1 MVAPEWEPLDPASS
15 CHLSE
20 VCDLG
25 RLNYSLAPEARSSRA
40 MGMELHISPKAT
52 REICRTLRG
61 MNVNEAKA
69 YLEDV
74 IALKR
79 AVPFKRYARNVAHRH
94 GLVGADAGRY
104 PEKAARAVLSVLAN
118 AISNAE
124 YKGMEPEGMQIL
136 HAGTLKGRTIR
147 GWMPRAMGRATPKN
161 TETVSVEMILTE
173 VR

>member
-1 MVAPEWEPLDPASS
+1 M
-15 CHLSE
+15 
-20 VCDLG
+20 G
-25 RLNYSLAPEARSSRA
+25 RLNYSLTPAGRSSRA
-40 MGMELHISPKAT
+40 MGMELHISPKHA

-61 MNVNEAKA
+61 MKA
-69 YLEDV
+69 DSARSYLEDV

-79 AVPFKRYARNVAHRH
+79 PVPFKRYRRNVAHRH

-104 PEKAARAVLSVLAN
+104 PEKAAKEVLVVLEN
-118 AISNAE
+118 ALANAE
-124 YKGMEPEGMQIL
+124 YKGLESEKMRIY

-173 VR
+173 VKG

>member
-1 MVAPEWEPLDPASS
+1 
-15 CHLSE
+15 
-20 VCDLG
+20 LG
-25 RLNYSLAPEARSSRA
+25 RLNYSLTPAGRSSRA
-40 MGMELHISPKAT
+40 MGMELHISPKHA

-61 MNVNEAKA
+61 MRVDRAKA

-94 GLVGADAGRY
+94 GLVKADAGRY
-104 PEKAARAVLSVLAN
+104 PQKAARAVLNVLEN
-118 AISNAE
+118 AAANAE
-124 YKGMEPEGMQIL
+124 YKGLDTEQMRIY

-161 TETVSVEMILTE
+161 TETVSVEMVLTE
-173 VR
+173 VKS

>member
-1 MVAPEWEPLDPASS
+1 M
-15 CHLSE
+15 
-20 VCDLG
+20 G
-25 RLNYSLAPEARSSRA
+25 RLNYSLTPAERSSRA
-40 MGMELHISPKAT
+40 MGMELHISPKHA

-61 MNVNEAKA
+61 MRANSAKA

-74 IALKR
+74 VALKR
-79 AVPFKRYARNVAHRH
+79 PVPFKRYRRNVAHRH

-104 PEKAARAVLSVLAN
+104 PEKAAKAVLAVLEN
-118 AISNAE
+118 ALANAE
-124 YKGMEPEGMQIL
+124 YKGMESDKLRIY

-173 VR
+173 VKS

>member
-1 MVAPEWEPLDPASS
+1 
-15 CHLSE
+15 
-20 VCDLG
+20 
-25 RLNYSLAPEARSSRA
+25 
-40 MGMELHISPKAT
+40 MGMELHISPKHA

-61 MNVNEAKA
+61 MRASLAKT

-79 AVPFKRYARNVAHRH
+79 PVPFKRFRRNVAHRH

-104 PEKAARAVLSVLAN
+104 PEKAAKAVLVVLEN
-118 AISNAE
+118 AVANAE
-124 YKGMEPEGMQIL
+124 YKGMESDKLRIH

-173 VR
+173 VKS

>member
-1 MVAPEWEPLDPASS
+1 M
-15 CHLSE
+15 
-20 VCDLG
+20 G
-25 RLNYSLAPEARSSRA
+25 RLNYSLTPAGRSSRA
-40 MGMELHISPKAT
+40 MGMELHISPKHA

-61 MNVNEAKA
+61 MKA
-69 YLEDV
+69 DSAREYLEDV

-79 AVPFKRYARNVAHRH
+79 PVPFKRYRRNVAHRH

-104 PEKAARAVLSVLAN
+104 PEKAAKAVLVVLDN
-118 AISNAE
+118 ALANAE
-124 YKGMEPEGMQIL
+124 YKGLESEKMRIH

-173 VR
+173 VKG

>member
-1 MVAPEWEPLDPASS
+1 
-15 CHLSE
+15 
-20 VCDLG
+20 
-25 RLNYSLAPEARSSRA
+25 
-40 MGMELHISPKAT
+40 MGMELHISPKHA

-61 MNVNEAKA
+61 MKA
-69 YLEDV
+69 DSARTYLEDV

-79 AVPFKRYARNVAHRH
+79 PVPFKRYRRNVAHRH

-104 PEKAARAVLSVLAN
+104 PEKAAKAVLIVLEN
-118 AISNAE
+118 ALANAE
-124 YKGMEPEGMQIL
+124 YKGLESEKMRIY

-173 VR
+173 VKS

>member
-1 MVAPEWEPLDPASS
+1 
-15 CHLSE
+15 
-20 VCDLG
+20 LG
-25 RLNYSLAPEARSSRA
+25 RLNYSLTPAGRSSRA
-40 MGMELHISPKAT
+40 MGLELHISPKHA

-61 MNVNEAKA
+61 MRANSAKA

-74 IALKR
+74 VALKR
-79 AVPFKRYARNVAHRH
+79 PVPFKRYRRNVAHRH

-104 PEKAARAVLSVLAN
+104 PEKAARAVLAVLEN
-118 AISNAE
+118 ALANAE
-124 YKGMEPEGMQIL
+124 YKGMESDKLRIY

-173 VR
+173 VKS